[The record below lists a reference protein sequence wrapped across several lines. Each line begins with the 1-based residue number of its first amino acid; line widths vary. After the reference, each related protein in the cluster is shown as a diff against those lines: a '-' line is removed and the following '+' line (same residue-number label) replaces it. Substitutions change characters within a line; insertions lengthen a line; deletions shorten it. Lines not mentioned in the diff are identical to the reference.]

1 MSDANHVISCGQFQ
15 VIYKL
20 GFINRESNTIF
31 VRINSLVKWYEIL
44 MTYVL
49 SQRELDCDITHFQA
63 NYSKQR
69 KKYDSLT

>member
-1 MSDANHVISCGQFQ
+1 
-15 VIYKL
+15 
-20 GFINRESNTIF
+20 
-31 VRINSLVKWYEIL
+31 